1 VSALRV
7 ATYNL
12 YLGADLARLFDA
24 TDPAD
29 LADRVA
35 ELRDQLA
42 ATRSEERAR
51 AFAGV
56 LARESPDLVGL
67 QEVSRW
73 TSGAAGAEEQVLVDT
88 LPVLLA
94 ELDRLGCPYDA
105 HAVAPAFGGSLPVS
119 QTRVMRLSGATAVL
133 VRRGG
138 PVVVRAE
145 RSGTFAARL
154 EVRTPVPGVVFPVVR
169 GWSAVDLRLR
179 GDGRSLRFLTTHTEA
194 YDAGVRDAQRDELL
208 ALEAG
213 AGDVPVVLVGDL
225 NARPEEVG
233 LPPGWTDAWDAGTG
247 PGHTCGRSADL
258 LDGAGALGERIDYV
272 WLRGVGVRA
281 ARVVGDAPGDRTGPP
296 RLWPS
301 DHAGV
306 VADLAL

>member
-1 VSALRV
+1 MSALRV

-12 YLGADLARLFDA
+12 YLGADLARLFHA

-29 LADRVA
+29 LAVRVG
-35 ELRDQLA
+35 ELRAQLA
-42 ATRSEERAR
+42 ATRSEDRAR
-51 AFAGV
+51 AVAGV

-73 TSGAAGAEEQVLVDT
+73 TAGAPGGEEQVLVDT

-94 ELDRLGCPYDA
+94 ELARLGCPYDA

-119 QTRVMRLSGATAVL
+119 GTRVMRLSGATAVL

-169 GWSAVDLRLR
+169 GWSAVDLHLR
-179 GDGRSLRFLTTHTEA
+179 GDVSLRFLTTHTEA

-225 NARPEEVG
+225 NARPQEVG
-233 LPPGWTDAWDAGTG
+233 LPPGWTDAWDVGTG

-258 LDGAGALGERIDYV
+258 LDGVGALGERIDYV
-272 WLRGVGVRA
+272 WLRGVEVRA
-281 ARVVGDAPGDRTGPP
+281 ARVVGDAPEDRTGPP

-306 VADLAL
+306 VADLAV